1 MTSSLEGAIK
11 GTKEGILFD
20 LDTIRIEQTSIS
32 DPEGSYKI
40 LKVLKK
46 VKDIVEYNF
55 ENLEQEQL

>member
-55 ENLEQEQL
+55 ENLERE

>member
-40 LKVLKK
+40 LKVLEK

-55 ENLEQEQL
+55 ENLERE

>member
-1 MTSSLEGAIK
+1 MTSSLEEAIR
-11 GTKEGILFD
+11 GTKGGILFD

-32 DPEGSYKI
+32 DPEGSYDI

-55 ENLEQEQL
+55 ENLEQE